1 MITIFYDNL
10 YSVYNAQWK
19 LLHCYNYLFVGSRPQ
34 SGGLRRR
41 ARVRRV
47 GPGLYPEGRKS
58 QGKTQGELRTAAEI
72 TKQDIHTKLLWTVS
86 LCLHDV
92 LTTAT
97 IHSLVCLQPAL
108 PLLCPYSCTWAVAEF
123 KSLHS
128 WLNYLRVIIQVIR
141 NTHPVR
147 KYNYLTPNDAYMCT
161 IIGTTHNWC
170 IKCHRKVEVFTTH
183 F

>member
-1 MITIFYDNL
+1 MVWEGERVL
-10 YSVYNAQWK
+10 
-19 LLHCYNYLFVGSRPQ
+19 
-34 SGGLRRR
+34 GGWGLDCTLKGGR
-41 ARVRRV
+41 ARERHKESW
-47 GPGLYPEGRKS
+47 GQL
-58 QGKTQGELRTAAEI
+58 LRLLV
-72 TKQDIHTKLLWTVS
+72 QDIHTKLLWTVS

-170 IKCHRKVEVFTTH
+170 IKCHRTCMQFPNNVTIVWNNTYLKGVNPEKDF
-183 F
+183 

>member
-1 MITIFYDNL
+1 MSKVCQFSIKHTIFSRLLVSIYRITNTNMIT
-10 YSVYNAQWK
+10 V
-19 LLHCYNYLFVGSRPQ
+19 
-34 SGGLRRR
+34 
-41 ARVRRV
+41 
-47 GPGLYPEGRKS
+47 
-58 QGKTQGELRTAAEI
+58 
-72 TKQDIHTKLLWTVS
+72 QDIHTKLLWTVS

-97 IHSLVCLQPAL
+97 DVLTTAIHSLVCLQPAL

-170 IKCHRKVEVFTTH
+170 IKCHRTCMQFPNNVTIVWNNTYLKGVNPEKDF
-183 F
+183 